1 MAGARGVC
9 KPPVCRRRRGGEGG
23 SSNARAWSGFGGQTD
38 SCHIAH
44 LLGGPRG
51 RGGRAAPAAAGARR
65 AFARG
70 GHLSPGERRCRA
82 RRDVRRTRVPGGR
95 ARQQAGRASARTY
108 VASASGNPRAPS
120 RARRAARGARR
131 AAAPSRRGGRV
142 APPRGSRESRPRT
155 AAPPTSSQALTAI
168 IILPRRP
175 RPMGKTRAAAWGRRP
190 PPLPPRRC
198 AGPPADRARAR
209 PPICP
214 RGARAARGWGGR
226 PPARRRGRGRGCW
239 PAYFSID
246 TAHHQQW
253 QAAAARPA
261 RWPAPAPC
269 ARHGRNRR
277 RRRPLAAAAG
287 EQRQL
292 GCQGARQAEGSQ
304 EKARCF
310 PAFWSVAPRR
320 DAPLPYPA
328 RQPSRRLGRA
338 TTSKQSN

>member
-1 MAGARGVC
+1 MLPPRGRCLPLAAWQARAGYASPRCAAGAG
-9 KPPVCRRRRGGEGG
+9 GGEGG

-190 PPLPPRRC
+190 PPLP
-198 AGPPADRARAR
+198 
-209 PPICP
+209 
-214 RGARAARGWGGR
+214 RGAAPAHPPTARVHALRSVPVGLARRAAGGGA
-226 PPARRRGRGRGCW
+226 PL
-239 PAYFSID
+239 
-246 TAHHQQW
+246 TA
-253 QAAAARPA
+253 
-261 RWPAPAPC
+261 
-269 ARHGRNRR
+269 GG
-277 RRRPLAAAAG
+277 AAG
-287 EQRQL
+287 EAVGL
-292 GCQGARQAEGSQ
+292 HI
-304 EKARCF
+304 
-310 PAFWSVAPRR
+310 SV
-320 DAPLPYPA
+320 
-328 RQPSRRLGRA
+328 
-338 TTSKQSN
+338 